1 MTKALSF
8 EKFKKVL
15 QKIKK
20 NEDKIES
27 KVDDLTLYSG
37 YTSNDIYGVEVDF
50 KNNKIT
56 RLGAAA
62 TLGENAEK
70 TKIEKLFNKTKAW
83 GGRKRVL
90 VQDNGT
96 VTDVGDDSQ
105 DGANGQVMVQQS
117 KFYYKVVPLETE
129 LITDQDSSV
138 KGYHL
143 RKARYYVSDTPK
155 NGFKPHPAFIRD
167 GVEKDYIYLA
177 AYEATLQNTDDSGVG
192 STYVTND
199 NWSETDYNNPKHKLA
214 SIAGAKPI
222 SGVSNSQNL
231 TRANTRNFAHKRGD
245 GWEQSYAATMAC
257 TQLLFLIEYASF
269 DSQEKIGQG
278 ITSIKDD
285 GSTNMSLTTGATKD
299 LGNKSGEV
307 SGGTSGQKA
316 ISYRGEENF
325 WGNIWTWV
333 DGMNISN
340 PTNWTSNVGKETH
353 GKLYVADHGFAD
365 TTTTS
370 PYKDTGIYPV
380 YANASY
386 ISAVGYSKEF
396 DWLFIPTE
404 VKGST
409 SGTVPDAFWNY
420 NSGSRVARLGGS
432 WNSGAQAGAF
442 SLSFYFAPSTRYRS
456 IGGRLVY
463 IPGVTS

>member
-1 MTKALSF
+1 MAKALSF
-8 EKFKKVL
+8 DKFKEVL
-15 QKIKK
+15 KKIKA

-37 YTSNDIYGVEVDF
+37 YTVNDIYGVEVDF

-56 RLGAAA
+56 RLGAFT
-62 TLGENAEK
+62 TLNGDQSAI
-70 TKIEKLFNKTKAW
+70 TSALDKTKAW

-96 VTDVGDDSQ
+96 VTDVGNDSQ
-105 DGANGQVMVQQS
+105 DGANGQVMVQQP

-129 LITDQDSSV
+129 LITDSDSSV

-155 NGFKPHPAFIRD
+155 NGFKLHPAFIRD

-177 AYEATLQNTDDSGVG
+177 AYEATLQNITESGVG
-192 STYVTND
+192 SSYVTDD
-199 NWSETDYNNPKHKLA
+199 NWSETDYNSPKYKLA

-222 SGVSNSQNL
+222 SGVASQVL
-231 TRANTRNFAHKRGD
+231 TRKNTRNFAHKRGN

-269 DSQEKIGQG
+269 DSQRKIEQG

-333 DGMNISN
+333 DGMNIQN
-340 PTNWTSNVGKETH
+340 PSNWTSSVGKETH
-353 GKLYVADHGFAD
+353 GKLYVADHDFAD
-365 TTTTS
+365 NSTTS

-380 YANASY
+380 WANANY
-386 ISAVGYSKEF
+386 ISAVGYSEEF

-409 SGTVPDAFWNY
+409 TDTVPDAFWNY
-420 NSGSRVARLGGS
+420 NSGSRVAILGGS
-432 WNSGAQAGAF
+432 WAYGASAGAF
-442 SLSFYFAPSTRYRS
+442 CLNFGSALSFRYRD

-463 IPGVTS
+463 VPGVTS